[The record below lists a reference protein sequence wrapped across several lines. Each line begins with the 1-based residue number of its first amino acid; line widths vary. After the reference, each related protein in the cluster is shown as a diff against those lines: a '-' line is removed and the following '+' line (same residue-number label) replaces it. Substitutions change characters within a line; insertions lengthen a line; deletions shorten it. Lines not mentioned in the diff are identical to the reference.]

1 MTEPVPRQDPETDP
15 HNEITE
21 KAISRAVGEE
31 LRQARDATGWSRNY
45 FVTRLPSGIGARTLL
60 SYEHGTRHLT
70 LLRFIELCAAM
81 DAAAPTLLNQA
92 LQRARIHLQ
101 NLALQ
106 IDLRHLLNDRNDKFL
121 PLIQWAHN
129 KLIDYPDGIVELPP
143 SSVRELATFMGC
155 PYHELAAYLATF
167 IPEHPHNL
175 GLDQPVAS

>member
-1 MTEPVPRQDPETDP
+1 MTDLTSHQNQETGQQT
-15 HNEITE
+15 EITE

-31 LRQARDATGWSRNY
+31 LRQARESAGWSRNS

-92 LQRARIHLQ
+92 LQRAQIHLR
-101 NLALQ
+101 NLVLQ
-106 IDLRHLLNDRNDKFL
+106 IDLRHLLNDRNPRFL
-121 PLIQWAHN
+121 PLFQWAHN

-155 PYHELAAYLATF
+155 PHQVLADYLAQF
-167 IPEHPHNL
+167 IPEHPQDL
-175 GLDQPVAS
+175 SLDQSAAS